1 MVEREGWAATDQRFG
16 CKKTR
21 TTGRERAI
29 SQPTW
34 AHRRGGLEKV
44 VWKGEGVKE
53 REKLRKASAGNR
65 NQGDPLPGIIQALTT
80 VPVLGS
86 DDSVQF
92 DPVMQKK

>member
-1 MVEREGWAATDQRFG
+1 M
-16 CKKTR
+16 
-21 TTGRERAI
+21 
-29 SQPTW
+29 
-34 AHRRGGLEKV
+34 